1 MNENILRV
9 AVVACLIWSGL
20 LTYFLLNPQGPE
32 LSEELKQGKSPVIA
46 YVHGDSIQS
55 NYQFI
60 ADREKQLFVAVQQA
74 QIEMERLAG
83 PLQSEAQ
90 ELIAY
95 ANGPDATQDEM
106 GMVQNRLMEIEQE
119 LGRIQNVS
127 QEKLIALESNLQ
139 NEIVEKIA
147 AEVEE
152 FASEVG
158 LDVVMNWGLSGEGIL
173 YGAEAF
179 DVTSSL
185 LSFLN
190 ERYTPAEDQ
199 PEK

>member
-1 MNENILRV
+1 M
-9 AVVACLIWSGL
+9 AVVAGLIWSGI
-20 LTYFLLNPQGPE
+20 LTYFMVNPQGHE

-74 QIEMERLAG
+74 QIEMERLAS
-83 PLQSEAQ
+83 PLQTEAQ

-95 ANGPDATQDEM
+95 ANGPDATEDEM
-106 GMVQNRLMEIEQE
+106 GMVQNRLMEIEQQ
-119 LGRIQNVS
+119 LGRIQNAS
-127 QEKLIALESNLQ
+127 QEKLIELESNLQ

-147 AEVEE
+147 
-152 FASEVG
+152 SEVQLFAMESG

-173 YGAEAF
+173 YGADAF
-179 DVTSSL
+179 DVTVPL

-190 ERYTPAEDQ
+190 ERYLPEED
-199 PEK
+199 PSE

>member
-1 MNENILRV
+1 MNENLLKM
-9 AVVACLIWSGL
+9 AVVAGLIWSGI
-20 LTYFLLNPQGPE
+20 LTYFMVNPQGHE

-74 QIEMERLAG
+74 QIEMERLAS
-83 PLQSEAQ
+83 PLQTEAQ

-95 ANGPDATQDEM
+95 ANGPDATEDEM
-106 GMVQNRLMEIEQE
+106 GMVQNRLMEIEQQ
-119 LGRIQNVS
+119 LGRIQNAS
-127 QEKLIALESNLQ
+127 QEKLIELESNLQ

-147 AEVEE
+147 
-152 FASEVG
+152 SEVQLFAMESG

-173 YGAEAF
+173 YGADAF
-179 DVTSSL
+179 DVTVPL

-190 ERYTPAEDQ
+190 ERYLPEED
-199 PEK
+199 PSE